1 MQRRVADVRIAESI
15 MFAEC
20 NQLHGATREVA
31 GGNEG
36 KNDLPMQSNERKS
49 SLRAFVAFPPAKP
62 IPRAS
67 PPARPALADP

>member
-1 MQRRVADVRIAESI
+1 VRIAESI

-20 NQLHGATREVA
+20 NQLRGATRDVA

-36 KNDLPMQSNERKS
+36 KNDLPMQSDERKI

-62 IPRAS
+62 IPR
-67 PPARPALADP
+67 D